1 MNINSIVKAAQL
13 ASILEV
19 SGYPKPGNV
28 HRTHD
33 FDDMVYEDFLISGV
47 VIGDTIRKT
56 AIRATKTFE
65 NQNFS
70 SIKLGELILESIIET
85 NSWVKTNTN
94 LGIMMLM
101 IPIAAA
107 AAISSDFNSLRTN
120 IVKIMA
126 DTTPE
131 DAVNLYK
138 AINLAEAGGMGEQKD
153 LDVGSEESQKEL
165 LEREITMFDV
175 LEISSEWDQL
185 AKELTTSMPA
195 IFEVG
200 YPNYKKLK
208 EKYGYN
214 YACVGTFLKLLSVF
228 PDTLISRK
236 IGVEK
241 AKVFSEKAK
250 EILNNNV
257 LLTTQGIS
265 YLEKLDEELN
275 ELKLNP
281 GTTADLTAASIMVAI
296 LSNY

>member
-1 MNINSIVKAAQL
+1 MDVNEIVKAAQL

-19 SGYPKPGNV
+19 TGYPKPGNV

-33 FDDMVYEDFLISGV
+33 FEDMKYEDFLVSGV

-56 AIRATKTFE
+56 ALRASKTIE

-70 SIKLGELILESIIET
+70 SIKLGELILEAVTET
-85 NSWVKTNTN
+85 NNWVKTNTN
-94 LGIMMLM
+94 LGIIMLF
-101 IPIAAA
+101 IPITAA
-107 AAISSDFNSLRTN
+107 AAISPDFNSLRTN

-138 AINLAEAGGMGEQKD
+138 AINLAEAGGMGEQED
-153 LDVGSEESQKEL
+153 LDVASDESQKEL
-165 LEREITMFDV
+165 IEKEITMFDV
-175 LEISSEWDQL
+175 LEISAEWDQL

-200 YPNYKKLK
+200 YPTYKKLK
-208 EKYGYN
+208 EEYGYN
-214 YACVGTFLKLLSVF
+214 YACVETFLKLLSIF

-236 IGVEK
+236 VGIEK
-241 AKVFSEKAK
+241 AKVFSEKSK
-250 EILNNNV
+250 EIINNGS
-257 LLTTQGIS
+257 LLTDSGSS
-265 YLEKLDEELN
+265 YLKKLDKELIN
-275 ELKLNP
+275 LKLNP